1 MRPWA
6 SPTRVMMKLRRKKKI
21 WMSCA
26 LAKAST
32 TMPGR
37 TGWPASPIHP
47 SIPGLRASW
56 SCWCSTALGLS
67 DTLQQRVSP
76 PRSTQ
81 QRLPCSPA
89 VERSRLGHRQALAHN

>member
-37 TGWPASPIHP
+37 EGRGSARPSAPRPVPTLLPVLTVASAAR
-47 SIPGLRASW
+47 STWPGLVPWAKAQAVP
-56 SCWCSTALGLS
+56 SC
-67 DTLQQRVSP
+67 
-76 PRSTQ
+76 
-81 QRLPCSPA
+81 
-89 VERSRLGHRQALAHN
+89 